1 MIRSLA
7 MKSWW
12 MCLCLL
18 GAALPVVAHHSF
30 DAEYDGNKTI
40 VLTGL
45 VTKVEWMNPHARFYV
60 DVKESD
66 GSVTNWNLELGSP
79 ASLIRRGW
87 TRKSLKAGDQITV
100 KASLAKDGSKMA
112 NARSVTLADGKSVF
126 GASSADKE

>member
-1 MIRSLA
+1 
-7 MKSWW
+7 
-12 MCLCLL
+12 MCLWLL
-18 GAALPVVAHHSF
+18 GVALPAVAHHSF

-40 VLTGL
+40 VLMGV

-60 DVKESD
+60 DVKEND

-87 TRKSLKAGDQITV
+87 TRKSLKVGDQITV

-112 NARSVTLADGKSVF
+112 NARSVTLADGTSVF

>member
-1 MIRSLA
+1 

-12 MCLCLL
+12 MCLWLL
-18 GAALPVVAHHSF
+18 GVALPAVAHHSF

-40 VLTGL
+40 VLMGV

-60 DVKESD
+60 DVKEND
-66 GSVTNWNLELGSP
+66 GSVTSWNLELGSP

-87 TRKSLKAGDQITV
+87 TRKSLKVGDQITI

>member
-1 MIRSLA
+1 

-12 MCLCLL
+12 VCLWLL
-18 GAALPVVAHHSF
+18 GVALPALAHHSF

-40 VLTGL
+40 VLTGV

-60 DVKESD
+60 DVKEND

-112 NARSVTLADGKSVF
+112 NARSVILADGTSVF

>member
-1 MIRSLA
+1 
-7 MKSWW
+7 
-12 MCLCLL
+12 MCLWLL
-18 GAALPVVAHHSF
+18 GVALPAVAHHSF

-40 VLTGL
+40 VLMGV

-60 DVKESD
+60 DVKEND
-66 GSVTNWNLELGSP
+66 GSVTSWNLELGSP

-87 TRKSLKAGDQITV
+87 TRKSLKVGDQITI